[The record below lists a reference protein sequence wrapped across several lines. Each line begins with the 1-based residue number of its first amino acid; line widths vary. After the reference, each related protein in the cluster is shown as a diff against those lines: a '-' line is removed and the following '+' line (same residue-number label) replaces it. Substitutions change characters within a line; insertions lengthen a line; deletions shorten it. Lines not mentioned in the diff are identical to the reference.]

1 MGRHIQNPDSLPE
14 DALVVLV
21 HGFLRTGL
29 SMIPLAMALR
39 RRGFAVRVIS
49 QFNLSASIPQLADAL
64 KLRVEEFRDV
74 AEARSDLR
82 PDVHFVTH
90 SMGGIVVRSMLSRHE
105 ISGPNR
111 VVMMAPPNRGSRVA
125 AHWRDE
131 VLRLP
136 WGSFD
141 PLRKLLPGERGDCA
155 AAGDPDAEIGIIAGS
170 TSLTDLLPKSLAEK
184 WSSSF
189 LPGRRGQHDGKVAL
203 DEVELAGAKDLVVV
217 DRGHTFMMSMPDV
230 VSHCVNFLRSG
241 CFEHEPNSSAA
252 S

>member
-1 MGRHIQNPDSLPE
+1 
-14 DALVVLV
+14 
-21 HGFLRTGL
+21 
-29 SMIPLAMALR
+29 MIPLAMALR
-39 RRGFAVRVIS
+39 HRGFSVRVVS

-64 KLRVEEFRDV
+64 KLRVEGLRDI
-74 AEARSDLR
+74 AEARSGVR

-131 VLRLP
+131 VLRFP

-141 PLRKLLPGERGDCA
+141 PLRKLLPGERGDCTG
-155 AAGDPDAEIGIIAGS
+155 AGDPDAEIGIIAGS
-170 TSLTDLLPKSLAEK
+170 TSFADLLPASLVEQL
-184 WSSSF
+184 SSSF
-189 LPGRRGQHDGKVAL
+189 LPGSRGQHDGKVAL
-203 DEVELAGAKDLVVV
+203 DEVELGGAKDLVVV

-230 VSHCVNFLRSG
+230 VGHCVNFLRYG
-241 CFEHEPNSSAA
+241 RF
-252 S
+252 